1 MDAQARSPTIILTE
15 DPFGDGDP
23 LQVARLVR
31 RALAAGGRKALE
43 VSRLVVVTDA
53 DPGRDALDRLTRR
66 ALGPHGA
73 SVRSAVA
80 QVAGAVDH
88 EARIAL
94 VRATASPGASVVVG
108 VVLGPGALAT
118 ALCLAA

>member
-1 MDAQARSPTIILTE
+1 MDAQARSATITITE
-15 DPFGDGDP
+15 GPFGDGDP

-43 VSRLVVVTDA
+43 VGRLVVVTDA
-53 DPGRDALDRLTRR
+53 DPGRDALDRFTRR
-66 ALGPHGA
+66 ALGAHGA
-73 SVRSAVA
+73 SVRSAA
-80 QVAGAVDH
+80 TQVSGAVDH

-94 VRATASPGASVVVG
+94 ARAIAVSGASVVVV
-108 VVLGPGALAT
+108 VVLGPGAVAT